1 MMVDYRYIYIEKV
14 GLLMKRKNKF
24 SNKKNKKKQGKAL
37 TITLLISGVIMTG
50 LLIGLGMND
59 WDVEKSI
66 KKGQEA
72 IGMPGSEED
81 KDTAPETEPTE
92 LPDLTEK
99 PDESAVEPDTEVTKE
114 EGEPGKAQ
122 EATPEQKPTE
132 QKTPPSKPT
141 KNNGAG
147 SGTEV
152 KPTPSIDNGGYIE
165 GQVLPKEP
173 KFVKGILLAN
183 KKYPLPTTYA
193 HGEDKK
199 ARAAFEKMAAEAKLE
214 DFNLNA
220 FSTYRSFEYQT
231 TLYDR
236 YVARDGKKAADTYS
250 ARPGYSEHQTGLAF
264 DIGEVNFEQ
273 HFASSSFGET
283 GAGKWV
289 AANAHRFGFVM
300 RYPKGKEQI
309 TGYMHES
316 WHFRYVGTEIADE
329 IFKQKLTLEEYLG
342 IQ

>member
-1 MMVDYRYIYIEKV
+1 
-14 GLLMKRKNKF
+14 MKRKN
-24 SNKKNKKKQGKAL
+24 NYTNKKKQGKAL
-37 TITLLISGVIMTG
+37 TITLVISGVIMTG

-72 IGMPGSEED
+72 IGMSVSEEEE
-81 KDTAPETEPTE
+81 APETEPIE
-92 LPDLTEK
+92 LPDLVEQ
-99 PDESAVEPDTEVTKE
+99 PDETVVEPDADITKE
-114 EGEPGKAQ
+114 ETEPGKVQ
-122 EATPEQKPTE
+122 EVTPEQKPTE
-132 QKTPPSKPT
+132 QKNPQSKPA
-141 KNNGAG
+141 KNTEAG
-147 SGTEV
+147 SSTEV
-152 KPTPSIDNGGYIE
+152 KKTPSIDNGGYIE

-193 HGEDKK
+193 PGEDKK

-231 TLYDR
+231 TLYER
-236 YVARDGKKAADTYS
+236 YVARDGEKAADTYS

-300 RYPKGKEQI
+300 RYPEGKEQI

-316 WHFRYVGTEIADE
+316 WHFRFVGTEIAEE
-329 IFKQKLTLEEYLG
+329 IFKRNLTLEEYLG
-342 IQ
+342 VQ

>member
-1 MMVDYRYIYIEKV
+1 
-14 GLLMKRKNKF
+14 MKRKKNYT
-24 SNKKNKKKQGKAL
+24 NKKNKKKQGKTL

-59 WDVEKSI
+59 WDVEKSL

-72 IGMPGSEED
+72 IGISVANED
-81 KDTAPETEPTE
+81 ATPETEPIE
-92 LPDLTEK
+92 LSDLTK
-99 PDESAVEPDTEVTKE
+99 QPGESVVEPDADVTKE
-114 EGEPGKAQ
+114 EDEPGKVQ
-122 EATPEQKPTE
+122 EVTPEQKPNE

-147 SGTEV
+147 TGTEV

-183 KKYPLPTTYA
+183 KKYPLPATYA
-193 HGEDKK
+193 PGENKK
-199 ARAAFEKMAAEAKLE
+199 ARGAFERMAAEAKLA

-220 FSTYRSFEYQT
+220 FSTYRAFEYQT

-283 GAGKWV
+283 EAGKWV

-300 RYPKGKEQI
+300 RYPKGKEQV

-316 WHFRYVGTEIADE
+316 WHFRYVGVEVADE
-329 IFKQKLTLEEYLG
+329 IFKRNLTLEEYLG
-342 IQ
+342 VQ

>member
-1 MMVDYRYIYIEKV
+1 MKKV
-14 GLLMKRKNKF
+14 GLLMKRKNNF
-24 SNKKNKKKQGKAL
+24 TNKKNKRKKGKTL

-50 LLIGLGMND
+50 SLIWLGMND

-72 IGMPGSEED
+72 VGMTVSEKDED
-81 KDTAPETEPTE
+81 AAPETEPIDHPDITE
-92 LPDLTEK
+92 EPST
-99 PDESAVEPDTEVTKE
+99 EPDDPGKVQ
-114 EGEPGKAQ
+114 EGEP
-122 EATPEQKPTE
+122 ERKPTE
-132 QKTPPSKPT
+132 QTTPPSKPA
-141 KNNGAG
+141 KNNDAE
-147 SGTEV
+147 SGTTV
-152 KPTPSIDNGGYIE
+152 KPTPSIDKGGYIE

-173 KFVKGILLAN
+173 KIVKGILLAN

-193 HGEDKK
+193 PGEDKE
-199 ARAAFEKMAAEAKLE
+199 ARAAFEKMAAEAKLA

-236 YVARDGKKAADTYS
+236 YVARDGEKAADTYS

-283 GAGKWV
+283 EAGKWV

-300 RYPKGKEQI
+300 RYPEGKEQI
-309 TGYMHES
+309 TGYKHES
-316 WHFRYVGTEIADE
+316 WHFRYVGPEIADE
-329 IFKQKLTLEEYLG
+329 IFKRNLTLEEYLG
-342 IQ
+342 VQ